1 MTPVSPAMPTPFAS
15 PASPRKLSMRHIP
28 LIYNTINGRMSCRMC
43 QARCDEFRDQQDV
56 PFDKRPKPYI
66 LSAAT
71 ATWDEMA
78 GHCERVHPKAYE
90 GLINMTPDQMRVKE
104 QQFGLCGRA
113 SRK

>member
-1 MTPVSPAMPTPFAS
+1 MPVRSAHFRAHSDTLLTLVF
-15 PASPRKLSMRHIP
+15 R
-28 LIYNTINGRMSCRMC
+28 
-43 QARCDEFRDQQDV
+43 ARCDEFRDQQDV
-56 PFDKRPKPYI
+56 PLDKRPKPYI
-66 LSAAT
+66 LDAAI